1 MAIDINIERAAF
13 LAARVYQ
20 TRLRFQAPDGYESG
34 APLKDSVSVIPR
46 MTGDGFVFDITY
58 RTYGRYLD
66 SGTGRYYR
74 PNRRANWRPR
84 PGKGRGGIKPRY
96 WTNIRDEQVLKRITT
111 ILTKD
116 VAKQI
121 KQQLGKYK

>member
-1 MAIDINIERAAF
+1 MAIDINIERSAF

-20 TRLRFQAPDGYESG
+20 TRLRFQAPVRTG
-34 APLKDSVSVIPR
+34 ALRDSISVVPR
-46 MTGDGFVFDITY
+46 MTGDGFVFDTTFK
-58 RTYGRYLD
+58 TYGRYLD

-84 PGKGRGGIKPRY
+84 PGKGKGGIKPRY